1 MLELDII
8 WGAFLREIERANFS
22 NVEEVENVI
31 EVIDFAMLKLCI
43 CDETSSMSQVHLL
56 VNFTMRKLFE
66 EGKEQ
71 IPSST
76 VAALIRMCHKVE
88 ERLNF
93 PKFEVQKNILT
104 NEADSVA
111 LEKANNLL
119 IGPNFKMGPDD
130 LALVIISNITMI
142 SRHSKRLIN
151 FSPNDTPF
159 KIDTFIK
166 ASAFLQMFYSKGIS
180 MHNMKID
187 GGLDLW
193 LDQLLSE
200 LKISKDAHV
209 ISACLNKIS
218 EFSSIWGEKH
228 SQLCEILIDST
239 LPLLWAYFG
248 DAIHDK
254 GYICL
259 LITTLCRILPNE
271 SDIFFAKVLS
281 SAIRSRKF
289 EVIELFTNF
298 WEFSVTSQL
307 LTNVP
312 LRISVL
318 ILVDSMT
325 KNEFKFRKCSYSW
338 IFSISKYLDR
348 FLVPA
353 LSSFIDILECG
364 LNEASNSA
372 LSAKKSFRKNF
383 DKDPL
388 IYYLN
393 IFERILDVNYES
405 VHNYLSVTEIDSY
418 LMIQLSAFV
427 DLVKRH
433 LNIDFEFNYSK
444 ILLFALVHFIFF

>member
-8 WGAFLREIERANFS
+8 WGAFLREIDRANFS
-22 NVEEVENVI
+22 NVEEVEDAI
-31 EVIDFAMLKLCI
+31 EIIDFAMLNLSI

-56 VNFTMRKLFE
+56 VNFTLRKIFE
-66 EGKEQ
+66 ASKEQ
-71 IPSST
+71 IPATT
-76 VAALIRMCHKVE
+76 VAALIRMCHKVV

-93 PKFEVQKNILT
+93 PKFDVPKNIMT
-104 NEADSVA
+104 TEADA
-111 LEKANNLL
+111 IAIEKANNLL
-119 IGPNFKMGPDD
+119 LGSDFKMGPDD
-130 LALVIISNITMI
+130 LIFVIISNIMMI
-142 SRHSKRLIN
+142 CRHSKRLID
-151 FSPNDTPF
+151 FSSNETPF
-159 KIDTFIK
+159 KIDIFIK
-166 ASAFLQMFYSKGIS
+166 ANEFLQLFFSKNIS
-180 MHNMKID
+180 MDNMKID

-193 LDQLLSE
+193 VDQLLSE
-200 LKISKDAHV
+200 LKNSDDVYV

-218 EFSSIWGEKH
+218 EFSSIWSEKH
-228 SQLCEILIDST
+228 AQLCDVLIEFT
-239 LPLLWAYFG
+239 LPLLWRYFG

-254 GYICL
+254 CHICL
-259 LITTLCRILPNE
+259 LITTFCRILPNE

-281 SAIRSRKF
+281 SAIRNRKF

-298 WEFSVTSQL
+298 WEFSVTSQIL
-307 LTNVP
+307 INAP

-372 LSAKKSFRKNF
+372 LSAKKYFRKNF

-393 IFERILDVNYES
+393 IIERLLDVSYEN

-427 DLVKRH
+427 DLIKRH
-433 LNIDFEFNYSK
+433 LNIDFEFAYSK
-444 ILLFALVHFIFF
+444 ILLALVHL

>member
-8 WGAFLREIERANFS
+8 WGAFLREIKRANFYF
-22 NVEEVENVI
+22 VEEVENTI
-31 EVIDFAMLKLCI
+31 ETIDFAMLNLCI

-56 VNFTMRKLFE
+56 VNYTMRKIFDKS
-66 EGKEQ
+66 EGQ

-76 VAALIRMCHKVE
+76 VAALISMCHKVI

-93 PKFEVQKNILT
+93 PRFDMPKNISV
-104 NEADSVA
+104 NEADSIA
-111 LEKANNLL
+111 LEKTNDLFL
-119 IGPNFKMGPDD
+119 GSNFKMSPDD
-130 LALVIISNITMI
+130 LCLVIISNIM
-142 SRHSKRLIN
+142 LIN
-151 FSPNDTPF
+151 KHSTLLIDFSPNDTIF

-166 ASAFLQMFYSKGIS
+166 ANALLQLFYIKGVSIET
-180 MHNMKID
+180 MKID

-193 LDQLLSE
+193 LNQLLSE
-200 LKISKDAHV
+200 LKISKDVHV

-218 EFSSIWGEKH
+218 EFSSIWNEKH
-228 SQLCEILIDST
+228 SQLCVVLIEST
-239 LPLLWAYFG
+239 LPLLWRYFG
-248 DAIHDK
+248 DDTQDK
-254 GYICL
+254 GNICL
-259 LITTLCRILPNE
+259 LISTFCRILPSE
-271 SDIFFAKVLS
+271 SDIFFGKLLS
-281 SAIRSRKF
+281 SAIRNRKF
-289 EVIELFTNF
+289 EVIELFTDF
-298 WEFSVTSQL
+298 WEFSVTSRFL
-307 LTNVP
+307 NGVP

-364 LNEASNSA
+364 LNEASNSV

-383 DKDPL
+383 DKYPL

-393 IFERILDVNYES
+393 IIERLLDVNYEN

-427 DLVKRH
+427 DLIKRH
-433 LNIDFEFNYSK
+433 LNIDFEFDYSK
-444 ILLFALVHFIFF
+444 ISSASAQFIIFP